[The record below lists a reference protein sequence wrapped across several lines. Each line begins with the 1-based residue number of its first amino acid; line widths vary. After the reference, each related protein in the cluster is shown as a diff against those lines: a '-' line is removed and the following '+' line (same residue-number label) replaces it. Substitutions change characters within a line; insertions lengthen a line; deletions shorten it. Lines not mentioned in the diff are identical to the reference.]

1 MESIGLESA
10 RTNQGSIEKVRA
22 KEQVAYLVDMAK
34 ADALDLPGESRQAL
48 ELVDRHV

>member
-34 ADALDLPGESRQAL
+34 ADALESLGENGKAAEIVERY
-48 ELVDRHV
+48 V